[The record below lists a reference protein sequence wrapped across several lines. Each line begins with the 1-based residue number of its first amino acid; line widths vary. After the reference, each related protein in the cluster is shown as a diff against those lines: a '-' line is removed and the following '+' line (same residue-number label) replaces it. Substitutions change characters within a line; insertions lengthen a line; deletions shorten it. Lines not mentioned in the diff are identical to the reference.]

1 MPRGRPPD
9 AFVADV
15 ELRVLPGVGHLA
27 PLEAP
32 AAVAEAV
39 RRRLAG

>member
-9 AFVADV
+9 AFVAGV

-32 AAVAEAV
+32 AEAV